1 MHWLCIVAKSHTL
14 CGFPICQP
22 GDHFEKK
29 KNPCET
35 DVYFLDGIYRR
46 QWQLS
51 YLSTNVAAILIA
63 QKI

>member
-29 KNPCET
+29 KILVKLTFTSWLVFTVGNGNYHTC
-35 DVYFLDGIYRR
+35 
-46 QWQLS
+46 QL
-51 YLSTNVAAILIA
+51 T
-63 QKI
+63 

>member
-29 KNPCET
+29 KKKILVKLTFTSWLVFTVGNGNYHTC
-35 DVYFLDGIYRR
+35 
-46 QWQLS
+46 QL
-51 YLSTNVAAILIA
+51 T
-63 QKI
+63 